1 MGSVPSSNCAIAG
14 AILKNDERLGHDT
27 INGGQINETNG
38 ARLAG
43 LIWGNGYGSRWLPR
57 PEGSKGTKKG
67 LFDAFRR
74 GMVNQVM
81 RV

>member
-1 MGSVPSSNCAIAG
+1 MGSVPSSNCAVAS

-27 INGGQINETNG
+27 IGGSQINEANR

-43 LIWGNGYGSRWLPR
+43 LIWGSGYGSGWLPR
-57 PEGSKGTKKG
+57 PEGSKGTKKC

-74 GMVNQVM
+74 GMVNQIM